1 MKNYFSLLVLF
12 FALGFFVPV
21 QIIAQEDD
29 MQKMLDSIAAADA
42 AGAPKDYVRATFKT
56 TRIVNFPS
64 SETTGKKLLDFRIM
78 HRFGNVYSGS
88 GPFLKDFLGN
98 FFGLD
103 GPAGIK
109 IAFDYGINEWFTVGI
124 GRSSY
129 DKIVDGNVKAR
140 ILRQTT
146 DNKMPISMTYQG
158 IMNVTTKED
167 PRKSLGID
175 KYAMFTSRL
184 AYSNTLTIARKLND
198 NLSLAFTAFH
208 IHYNMVDDY
217 RDKNDIFAAG
227 ISGRYKLTARM
238 ALTFEY
244 AYRINQYVPDKT
256 LYQDPLSIGLDIETG
271 GHVFQVHITNGY
283 GINETQ
289 FIPFSTSNILK
300 GQIKLGFNISRVF
313 TMGKHEGST
322 Y

>member
-1 MKNYFSLLVLF
+1 MKHFVTFIAILISSALF
-12 FALGFFVPV
+12 
-21 QIIAQEDD
+21 AQDD
-29 MQKMLDSIAAADA
+29 MQAYLDSLNAAE
-42 AGAPKDYVRATFKT
+42 AGDAPKEYTRSTFKT

-64 SETTGKKLLDFRIM
+64 CETTGKKLLDFRIM

-88 GPFLKDFLGN
+88 GPFFDDFLGN

-109 IAFDYGINEWFTVGI
+109 LEFDYGVNEWLAFGI

-129 DKIVDGNVKAR
+129 DKIVDGNVKAK

-146 DNKMPISMTYQG
+146 DGKMPITMTYQG
-158 IMNVTTKED
+158 IINIITKKD
-167 PRKSLGID
+167 PRAPDIN
-175 KYAMFTSRL
+175 KYALFTSRL
-184 AYSNTLTIARKLND
+184 AYSNSLTIARKFND
-198 NLSLAFTAFH
+198 KISLQFNGFH
-208 IHYNMVDDY
+208 VHYNMVDDASE
-217 RDKNDIFAAG
+217 KNDIFAAG
-227 ISGRYKLTARM
+227 ISGRIKLSART

-244 AYRINQYVPDKT
+244 AYRLNQYSPN
-256 LYQDPLSIGLDIETG
+256 QDNYYDPMSIGLDIETG

-289 FIPFSTSNILK
+289 FIPYSQSNPLK
-300 GQIKLGFNISRVF
+300 GMIKLGFNISRVF

-322 Y
+322 W